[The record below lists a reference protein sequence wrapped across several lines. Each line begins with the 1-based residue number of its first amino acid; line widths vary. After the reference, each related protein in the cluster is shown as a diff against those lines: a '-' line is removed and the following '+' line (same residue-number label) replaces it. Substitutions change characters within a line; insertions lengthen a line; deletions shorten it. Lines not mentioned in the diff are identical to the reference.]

1 MALLRELD
9 KDKSGEITLNEFRQA
24 EKKGSG
30 LLFAAL
36 MELQSQMQ
44 RTILGEAWWKAAT
57 KTRTAVGIGRKPMD
71 IYTNGGTYER
81 PVKGKKKAK
90 GQAAAAAPAAKNK
103 VGPAPRE
110 DD

>member
-1 MALLRELD
+1 MD
-9 KDKSGEITLNEFRQA
+9 KDRSGEITLNEFRAA

-30 LLFAAL
+30 MLFSAL

-44 RTILGEAWWKAAT
+44 STILGESWWKAAT
-57 KTRTAVGIGRKPMD
+57 KIRTAIGMGRKPMD
-71 IYTNGGTYER
+71 IYNNGGTYER
-81 PVKGKKKAK
+81 PVKGKKKGK
-90 GQAAAAAPAAKNK
+90 GKAPAGGSKKK